1 MYFSTSDK
9 ERKRAAK
16 DYFGLWKWE
25 LNIQYTN
32 KDPWIG
38 KLQTSRLT
46 WGVVEIYWIR
56 IEQIN
61 SVHVSTL
68 MNELGLCGIAPV
80 AIMLAK
86 LWCSLSEKT
95 KPAMR
100 QLLSDNRNCGYVD
113 QILLTAG
120 CSLDGSSPSPWLLDQ
135 REISWFRVYIIL
147 LVYTPVCVCDTV
159 SFTRLH
165 IVVRGTIYRNQIPLK
180 LYCDGEK
187 SLKTEEECFFE
198 RGSSYYVRSCS
209 LQGCTFSFNLT
220 VV

>member
-147 LVYTPVCVCDTV
+147 LVYTPVCCVWYCV
-159 SFTRLH
+159 VYSFTYCCERHHLQEPNSFEIVLWWWKKLKNRRRMLLRARL
-165 IVVRGTIYRNQIPLK
+165 ILLCEELLTPG
-180 LYCDGEK
+180 LY
-187 SLKTEEECFFE
+187 FFI
-198 RGSSYYVRSCS
+198 
-209 LQGCTFSFNLT
+209 
-220 VV
+220 